1 MYHDKKQSS
10 DGVNN
15 KVVGGLDHFSS
26 GPPDDLPPP
35 FSAGGGP
42 YSVNYPEVKSMLDP
56 VQPLRVNYTSPQP
69 VAPAS
74 APVSSPF
81 PAPAPVSV
89 PAPIPAS
96 TNPNTP
102 APYKPKRKPLKR
114 VPVNHGKEHD
124 EGAKQNLTPL
134 PDRNSQQ
141 EGYPVSNSEAVP
153 LNSSHIPLN
162 HQQSTSKGS
171 LTSNS
176 ISSSPTKSASSLYTV
191 PSNPVSGLPM
201 NMAIPSYVAADQA
214 HISVVR
220 SSSPSQM
227 GIHASV
233 PGPFPSQVPSTQSV
247 DMKPQQS
254 EQSHGH
260 VKTLSG
266 SSFDFVGEKG
276 HFPRYPPG
284 ANPGPNLTNP
294 DDQSNG
300 YYNQSSNSPNINPPY
315 PVMSSNPQLSRADT
329 DNSGRTSHNRNSSI
343 RSNSSA
349 KSQKLFMT
357 PIQTPAK
364 GTAAPSSVGIP
375 KQFSLAQKRLSM
387 TSSFSSGPSTS
398 PHRRLDSTSSRVSRT
413 SSDLQHSN
421 VSGSF
426 YVHELR
432 RRSATT
438 WCDIPASVWGVP
450 IGIAEA
456 ASLKSSL
463 ASRQMSQRRT
473 IDIRHSHLAPR
484 LLASEA
490 DDSDYDG
497 ASINTTIEGMTSGT
511 VSRSES
517 SSALKIPESIIESA
531 SDVVS
536 IKSSATLSSPRLPD
550 SDSQQT
556 GANNPRLR
564 SRSPSVDSVKSIEEG
579 TQKIR
584 LFVAN
589 PDADSD

>member
-1 MYHDKKQSS
+1 
-10 DGVNN
+10 
-15 KVVGGLDHFSS
+15 
-26 GPPDDLPPP
+26 
-35 FSAGGGP
+35 
-42 YSVNYPEVKSMLDP
+42 MLDP
-56 VQPLRVNYTSPQP
+56 VQPLRVNYPSSQP

-74 APVSSPF
+74 GPVPAPF

-114 VPVNHGKEHD
+114 VPVNHVKEHD
-124 EGAKQNLTPL
+124 EAAKQNLTPL
-134 PDRNSQQ
+134 PDSDSQQ
-141 EGYPVSNSEAVP
+141 DGPAVLNSDPEP
-153 LNSSHIPLN
+153 LNSSHNPSN
-162 HQQSTSKGS
+162 HQQTTSKGS
-171 LTSNS
+171 MTSNS

-191 PSNPVSGLPM
+191 PSNTVPGQPM

-214 HISVVR
+214 NISLAR

-227 GIHASV
+227 GIHAPV
-233 PGPFPSQVPSTQSV
+233 PGAFPGQVPSTQSV
-247 DMKPQQS
+247 DVKPQYTDQNP
-254 EQSHGH
+254 GH
-260 VKTLSG
+260 VKTMSG
-266 SSFDFVGEKG
+266 SSFDFAGDKG
-276 HFPRYPPG
+276 HFPRNQPG
-284 ANPGPNLTNP
+284 ANPGPNFTNH

-300 YYNQSSNSPNINPPY
+300 YYNQPNYSSNINPPY
-315 PVMSSNPQLSRADT
+315 PVMSSTPQLSRVGT
-329 DNSGRTSHNRNSSI
+329 DNSARTSHNRNPSI

-357 PIQTPAK
+357 PIQTTTK
-364 GTAAPSSVGIP
+364 GTATPSSVSIP
-375 KQFSLAQKRLSM
+375 KQFNLAQKRLSM
-387 TSSFSSGPSTS
+387 TSSFSSGPSAS

-497 ASINTTIEGMTSGT
+497 ASINTTIEGMASGT

-531 SDVVS
+531 SDVAS

-550 SDSQQT
+550 SEPQQT
-556 GANNPRLR
+556 GSNNPRSR

-579 TQKIR
+579 TQRIR